1 MEYTDEKILNIK
13 YNPKKNLI
21 EIGQAHKWEWVKK
34 NKIFLGICR
43 NNYTCYNDRIFII
56 SKVYSAM

>member
-21 EIGQAHKWEWVKK
+21 EIGQAHKWEWAKK
-34 NKIFLGICR
+34 NKFFLGICR
-43 NNYTCYNDRIFII
+43 NDCIGYNYRMFII
-56 SKVYSAM
+56 SEIYSTM